1 MKAVLG
7 VGMGIANM
15 IWESIFKIKSEM
27 LVEQD
32 GCLTMP
38 GFREDNTE
46 RIEMTL
52 LILRDGT
59 VSAGMRLTVWKEM
72 VFMSLI
78 RYFKCK
84 STYSIL
90 SYKLNPNFAQFYQ
103 SLLLCIGLS
112 SRPSDSSWQWWLEW
126 ERNAH
131 ILDGWFQE
139 WLSGWTY
146 WLARWRPVQRLELRW
161 TKLIC
166 NNLTVNNGRIINI
179 LLDTQYLS
187 ITINQMWWLGKN
199 MI

>member
-1 MKAVLG
+1 MIFLNTIQGLITFVSIRTVVVVAEWIIMIKRTLKAVLG

-32 GCLTMP
+32 GYSTMP

-84 STYSIL
+84 IYIL
-90 SYKLNPNFAQFYQ
+90 NIKLHDPGSQFYHK
-103 SLLLCIGLS
+103 LLLCIGLS
-112 SRPSDSSWQWWLEW
+112 SRSSDSSWQWWLEW

-131 ILDGWFQE
+131 LLDGWF
-139 WLSGWTY
+139 
-146 WLARWRPVQRLELRW
+146 
-161 TKLIC
+161 
-166 NNLTVNNGRIINI
+166 
-179 LLDTQYLS
+179 
-187 ITINQMWWLGKN
+187 
-199 MI
+199 